1 MANPFGSGRSLPYIY
16 IFRIEVAKCC
26 VYFPKIMFYVGPALL
41 AMFQAPTMSFDQAH
55 IPSPAR
61 DKIIPDQNLPIT
73 AASAQPFEGE
83 RVAVGV
89 FLWIIQVCP
98 NYF

>member
-1 MANPFGSGRSLPYIY
+1 
-16 IFRIEVAKCC
+16 
-26 VYFPKIMFYVGPALL
+26 MFYVGPALL